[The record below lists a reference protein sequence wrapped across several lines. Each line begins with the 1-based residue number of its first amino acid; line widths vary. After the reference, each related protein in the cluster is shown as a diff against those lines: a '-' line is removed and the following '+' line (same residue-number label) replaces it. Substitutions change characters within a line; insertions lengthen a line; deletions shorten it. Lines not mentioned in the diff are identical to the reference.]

1 MWLKWEEVDV
11 NTYSKRPEV
20 ASRLKLVY
28 VKLKQNAPRRKNK
41 SDASADLKKW
51 PRDGEQRW
59 CDGSYGSLEHTDA
72 GRKEG
77 GGQRGENMSSVVPQ
91 PAESIADMSI
101 M

>member
-41 SDASADLKKW
+41 SDASADLKNGPETGSK
-51 PRDGEQRW
+51 DGAMGATAPWSILMR
-59 CDGSYGSLEHTDA
+59 G
-72 GRKEG
+72 GR
-77 GGQRGENMSSVVPQ
+77 RGEDSEERICLLLFPSLLNQ
-91 PAESIADMSI
+91 
-101 M
+101 